1 MMSFLAAIEEI
12 LLQIRRLLHQQI
24 VYAMLI
30 IGSRSVVDAHR
41 RLSHELLLLRLKP
54 ADLKLLLRVLR
65 EDGLLLLLGRR
76 LRCSKL
82 RGRLLLHLKLICR
95 LIEIIK
101 VIIWNIIEIIRLHRL
116 CLM

>member
-1 MMSFLAAIEEI
+1 MSFLAAVEEI

-30 IGSRSVVDAHR
+30 IGCRSVIDAHR
-41 RLSHELLLLRLKP
+41 RLSHELLLLLRLKP

-65 EDGLLLLLGRR
+65 EDGLLLLGRR

-82 RGRLLLHLKLICR
+82 CGRLLLHLKLICR

-116 CLM
+116 SLM

>member
-12 LLQIRRLLHQQI
+12 LLQARRLLHQQI

-30 IGSRSVVDAHR
+30 IGGRSVVDARR
-41 RLSHELLLLRLKP
+41 RLSHELLLLRLKS
-54 ADLKLLLRVLR
+54 AGLKLLLRVLH
-65 EDGLLLLLGRR
+65 EDGLLLLGRR

-116 CLM
+116 SLM